1 MTQDRT
7 RSGRPVR
14 VRAPVS
20 EAMAEVA
27 GAGEE
32 EELSGPHHGAVGSR
46 QRARRRSGKSDEEG
60 VEVAFRRGGRRR
72 GRGDPGGGDE

>member
-1 MTQDRT
+1 M
-7 RSGRPVR
+7 
-14 VRAPVS
+14 RAPVS

-32 EELSGPHHGAVGSR
+32 EELPGPHHGAVGSR
-46 QRARRRSGKSDEEG
+46 QRARWRSGKSDEEG